1 MQGLARVTDG
11 TNVVTLRGR
20 IDDAAASRLGQ
31 TLAVRGPAGTGLILD
46 MSEVSFL
53 GAAGITILAD
63 TAVRLR
69 ENGELFA
76 IVIGERFD
84 AVLHAIERTSLHRDI
99 RLFDTVDHALAAAA
113 RRLQAD
119 DTIWLGRRP

>member
-1 MQGLARVTDG
+1 MQRLALATDG
-11 TNVVTLRGR
+11 TDVVTMRGR
-20 IDDAAASRLGQ
+20 IDDAAASWLEQ
-31 TLAVRGPAGTGLILD
+31 TLAVRQSRTALILD

-53 GAAGITILAD
+53 GAAGLTILAN

-69 ENGELFA
+69 ENDELFA